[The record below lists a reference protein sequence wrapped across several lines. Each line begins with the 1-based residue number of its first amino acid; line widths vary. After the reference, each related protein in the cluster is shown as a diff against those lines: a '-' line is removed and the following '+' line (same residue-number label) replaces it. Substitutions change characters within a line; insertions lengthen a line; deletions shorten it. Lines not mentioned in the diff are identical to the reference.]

1 MRWRGGGYMGPI
13 PPLELEYLAGKRRV
27 SQRQAGGTGSGVS
40 GMGAG
45 HNGEGGNISG
55 EVGSGSGADIIEAIM
70 GGAALGGQEYQ
81 KYCRC
86 NMKRTGTTFK

>member
-1 MRWRGGGYMGPI
+1 
-13 PPLELEYLAGKRRV
+13 
-27 SQRQAGGTGSGVS
+27 
-40 GMGAG
+40 MGAG